1 MSCQRSY
8 GSKLHFKLSGKL
20 AGAVLVPVSPAYEKS
35 KEIGQHN
42 IVLNNITKCTCL
54 YTKVI
59 IQEVCTQALIDSGSA
74 ASILSNKLARKIGIK
89 NEDLQKVSH
98 TLTAANGGNLHVF
111 GKINLNFEIDNEV
124 FSCDF
129 LVAELEN
136 DLPALLGSDFLE
148 DFDVNLKFGKACMI
162 IGKHKI
168 KLCRQ
173 ESNKLARIK
182 LDTST
187 TIPADSE
194 ITVTAK
200 VDGVFFDT
208 QGVVEP
214 YKVLLK
220 KGVLMAK
227 ALVTT
232 DQKSIPVSLINI
244 TNQNIKVDRNLT
256 IGSLQAVLSVS
267 EVPIEVKLDSESND
281 LPSHL
286 QPLIE
291 ESSGNLNTEQ
301 SQKLG
306 SLIYEFKDIFSD
318 DTEKVTQTD
327 LVEHHIDVG
336 DSKPIKVPPR
346 TVPLAQKHIIE
357 EEVHK
362 MLEKDIIEPSS
373 SAWAAPVVLIKKKD
387 NSIRFCLDYRRLND
401 VTHKDAYPLPKIND
415 ALDSLSGAKYFCTL
429 DLASGYWQVKMHPDS
444 KPLTAFSTH
453 IGHFQFK
460 VMPFGLS
467 NAPATFERLIEL
479 VLRGMQW
486 KKCLR

>member
-1 MSCQRSY
+1 
-8 GSKLHFKLSGKL
+8 
-20 AGAVLVPVSPAYEKS
+20 
-35 KEIGQHN
+35 
-42 IVLNNITKCTCL
+42 
-54 YTKVI
+54 
-59 IQEVCTQALIDSGSA
+59 
-74 ASILSNKLARKIGIK
+74 
-89 NEDLQKVSH
+89 
-98 TLTAANGGNLHVF
+98 VF

-182 LDTST
+182 LNTST

-194 ITVTAK
+194 ITVKAK
-200 VDGVFFDT
+200 VDGVCFDT

-220 KGVLMAK
+220 KGELMTK
-227 ALVTT
+227 ALVTI

-244 TNQNIKVDRNLT
+244 TNQNIKVDSNLT

-267 EVPIEVKLDSESND
+267 EVPIEVKLYSVSND

-291 ESSGNLNTEQ
+291 EASGNLNTEQ

-306 SLIYEFKDIFSD
+306 SLIYEFRDIFSD
-318 DTEKVTQTD
+318 DTEVTQTD
-327 LVEHHIDVG
+327 LVEHHIDVR
-336 DSKPIKVPPR
+336 DSKPIEVPPR
-346 TVPLAQKHIIE
+346 TVPLDQKHIIE

-373 SAWAAPVVLIKKKD
+373 NAWVAPVVLIKKKD

-401 VTHKDAYPLPKIND
+401 VTHKDAFPLPRIM
-415 ALDSLSGAKYFCTL
+415 
-429 DLASGYWQVKMHPDS
+429 MH
-444 KPLTAFSTH
+444 
-453 IGHFQFK
+453 
-460 VMPFGLS
+460 
-467 NAPATFERLIEL
+467 
-479 VLRGMQW
+479 
-486 KKCLR
+486 